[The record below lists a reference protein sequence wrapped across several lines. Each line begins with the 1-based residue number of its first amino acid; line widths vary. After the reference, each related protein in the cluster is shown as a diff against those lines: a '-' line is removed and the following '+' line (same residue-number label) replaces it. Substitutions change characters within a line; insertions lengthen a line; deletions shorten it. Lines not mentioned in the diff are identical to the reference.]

1 MRNYVK
7 PEAELVKFTT
17 EAITS
22 NPGMSGGTGIPSSSM
37 DVEDE

>member
-1 MRNYVK
+1 MMRNYVK

-22 NPGMSGGTGIPSSSM
+22 NPGMSGGVVPGISG
-37 DVEDE
+37 VQDEG

>member
-17 EAITS
+17 EEITS
-22 NPGMSGGTGIPSSSM
+22 NPGMSGGVGEMSGVQ
-37 DVEDE
+37 DED